1 MIFNTDEAIQSTT
14 ESSAG
19 SSKEET
25 IPSVVSA
32 EAKSKAKKHQKPKLR
47 FFVLSSQHLFLLAD
61 DVII

>member
-32 EAKSKAKKHQKPKLR
+32 EAKSKAKNTKNENLG